1 MKRKSLC
8 PADRVS
14 GAERWLG
21 YLIGPLGFG
30 FLSIMVGSY
39 LNVYY
44 TDVCGLGRLWGG
56 SFMSVYPIL
65 VKILD
70 VITYLAAGWL
80 VDRTHSRAGK
90 ARPWILLSAVLL
102 PISAMLLF
110 LVPQGNDWLTAAAVL
125 GSNVFYFAVVV
136 TLYATANTLLVPLA
150 SCDPAERSK
159 LAVTVNAQSLI
170 TGSAVALL
178 FPMVILP
185 IIGVEQHRWILLML
199 LTAVVAVPL
208 LLVQYLFTRERVTE
222 QSTSE
227 TVKTPQLSLR
237 QQLSCCRKS
246 NTWSI
251 LMLYFALMALIN
263 SLSSVSTFYYCNW
276 VLGEYNDG
284 FTQVLFYAVGNFP
297 MGIGVFAC
305 NPLCRRFGRDR
316 VLKAG
321 FLISAVGLAFC
332 LLRPTSL
339 SIVLTGQIIKA
350 CGTIPA
356 SYLSSVLL
364 GEALDD
370 VQLRSGQRC
379 DGFTSSLY
387 NSICTIM
394 GGLAVSLLNAGMA
407 IFGYIAPSATCVT
420 PQPAAVQNFFTIC
433 QLALPMLTYPCMAL
447 LLHFGLR
454 RKPEAK
460 NQVAA

>member
-1 MKRKSLC
+1 MKHLSLC
-8 PADRVS
+8 PPERIG

-56 SFMSVYPIL
+56 SFMSVYPVL

-70 VITYLAAGWL
+70 VLTYLAAGWL
-80 VDRTHSRAGK
+80 VDRTRSKAGK

-102 PISAMLLF
+102 PVSAMLLF
-110 LVPQGNDWLTAAAVL
+110 LVPEGNDFLTAAAVL
-125 GSNVFYFAVVV
+125 GSNVLYFAVVV
-136 TLYATANTLLVPLA
+136 TLYCTANTLMVPLSSA
-150 SCDPAERSK
+150 DAAERSK
-159 LAVTVNAQSLI
+159 LAVISNAQALI

-185 IIGVEQHRWILLML
+185 LIGVDRGRWIILML

-208 LLVQYLFTRERVTE
+208 LLIQYLFTRERVTE
-222 QSTSE
+222 QRTAADAP
-227 TVKTPQLSLR
+227 KLSLR
-237 QQLSCCRKS
+237 QQLACCRKS
-246 NTWSI
+246 RTWVI
-251 LMLYFALMALIN
+251 LMVYFALLALIN
-263 SLSSVSTFYYCNW
+263 NLSNSAIFYYCNW

-284 FTQVLFYAVGNFP
+284 ITQVLFYAVGNFP

-305 NPLCRRFGRDR
+305 NPLCRKFGRNR

-321 FLISAVGLAFC
+321 FLISAAGLGVC
-332 LLRPTSL
+332 LLNPTSL
-339 SIVLTGQIIKA
+339 TVVLAGQIIKA
-350 CGTIPA
+350 CGGIPVGF
-356 SYLSSVLL
+356 LGSVLL

-370 VQLRSGQRC
+370 VQRCSGQRC

-387 NSICTIM
+387 NSIHTVM
-394 GGLAVSLLNAGMA
+394 GGVAISLLNAGMA
-407 IFGYIAPSATCVT
+407 IFGYVAPTVTAVT
-420 PQPAAVQNFFTIC
+420 PQPAAVQTFFVIC

-447 LLHFGLR
+447 LLHLGLR
-454 RKPEAK
+454 KGDATSPAK
-460 NQVAA
+460 AA